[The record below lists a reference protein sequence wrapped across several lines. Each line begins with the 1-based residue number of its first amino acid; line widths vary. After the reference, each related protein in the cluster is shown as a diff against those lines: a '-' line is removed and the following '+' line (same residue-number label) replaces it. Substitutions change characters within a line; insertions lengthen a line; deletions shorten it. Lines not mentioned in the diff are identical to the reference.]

1 MKRTMFVSI
10 GLLLLTGC
18 GSKSGSGGSLTGTIH
33 YNGKAVN
40 GASLL
45 LHPTSGQG
53 DDISINVG
61 QDGTFAGYS
70 IPPGEYQI
78 AVQSEENSP
87 EGRQKMQMPKM
98 PPNMDPAKAEEMKQK
113 FQQMQGQEAATISY
127 PKKYKNL
134 KTSELKCTVVAGK
147 NPPLK
152 LDLKD

>member
-1 MKRTMFVSI
+1 MKRTLFVSI
-10 GLLLLTGC
+10 GLLLLAGC

-40 GASLL
+40 GAALL

-61 QDGTFAGYS
+61 QDGTFNGYN

-78 AVQSEENSP
+78 AVQSEEIPP
-87 EGRQKMQMPKM
+87 EGQRQMRMAPI

-113 FQQMQGQEAATISY
+113 FQQAQGQDAPTIAY

-134 KTSELKCTVVAGK
+134 KTSDLKCTVVAGK
-147 NPPLK
+147 NPPLN